1 MTESPPGS
9 RPRILLVDDV
19 MQDRALGVRILT
31 RLGYEVATAASAE
44 AGITRLAGEPFDLV
58 LMDLFMPGLDGA
70 EATRRIRALDGQAA
84 SVPVIGLSGS
94 VLPSDRRHCI
104 ESGMTD
110 FLSKPFAPAEI
121 APRLLNWID
130 GRTA

>member
-1 MTESPPGS
+1 
-9 RPRILLVDDV
+9 
-19 MQDRALGVRILT
+19 
-31 RLGYEVATAASAE
+31 
-44 AGITRLAGEPFDLV
+44 
-58 LMDLFMPGLDGA
+58 MDLFMPGLDGA
-70 EATRRIRALDGQAA
+70 EATRRIRAMDGQAA

-94 VLPSDRRHCI
+94 ILPSDRRHCI